1 VIECL
6 VDFNDS
12 QRAGTS
18 LEAAVAM
25 KNFSFQAG
33 SNRESVLQV
42 FKTLSS
48 MTSVGIDGVTKAVVA
63 DFAT

>member
-1 VIECL
+1 MAAKV
-6 VDFNDS
+6 
-12 QRAGTS
+12 AGTL
-18 LEAAVAM
+18 LEAAVAI

-42 FKTLSS
+42 FKTSSS
-48 MTSVGIDGVTKAVVA
+48 MTSVEIDGVTKAVVE